1 MQGQEAFTLGVRP
14 RSRRP
19 ARQAREG
26 GSEKCARAVCARDE
40 RARIREMRRSVPA
53 DRRALP
59 HFSPE
64 QYQKLQEIR
73 RHELQRAAEK
83 KLNQ

>member
-1 MQGQEAFTLGVRP
+1 MNRAERAERGDRVR
-14 RSRRP
+14 RAGARRRLRDVTGGAAAIALP
-19 ARQAREG
+19 ARET
-26 GSEKCARAVCARDE
+26 
-40 RARIREMRRSVPA
+40 RRSVPA

-73 RHELQRAAEK
+73 RHELQRSAEK